1 MVGFLF
7 RLLSFVA
14 LVIAIVAGTIDS
26 IQSVSASEV
35 VLTPFGAA
43 WSDASPASLEW
54 VERTVTHFAHPAA
67 WRLIGDWL
75 LPQPAF
81 AVFLCLALL
90 FWMLGYRRPQP
101 TGHLAA

>member
-1 MVGFLF
+1 MGFLF
-7 RLLSFVA
+7 RLLSLVA
-14 LVIAIVAGTIDS
+14 LIVAIIAGTIDS

-35 VLTPFGAA
+35 VMTPFGAA
-43 WSDASPASLEW
+43 WSDASPASLQW
-54 VERTVTHFAHPAA
+54 VESTVTHYLHPAV

-90 FWMLGYRRPQP
+90 LWMIGYRRPQP
-101 TGHLAA
+101 ARHLAI